1 MKVSVIWSLIAIQE
15 ILLSVTV
22 FASDDSS
29 SSRSAYIETQ
39 ENMRLKGHVVR
50 RFKSPS
56 LMACSHS
63 CVKNAWCTSTNFHKT
78 TCELNKHE
86 ISTINDDTKLYGREG
101 STFSLFLKECLVT
114 GCLNGGTCLFDEKKE
129 TFSCSCK
136 LPWTGK
142 KCEVKLEFHF
152 TTLGS
157 VGKQGPTSNA
167 GYKGTSLE
175 NVKVSNGL
183 QEWIVPLTGL
193 YNIELCGA
201 SGGDS
206 YMRGLEGGKGAKI
219 NGKLYLTE
227 GDPLNVLV
235 GQRGNGHPYS
245 PGAGGGGTFVIDY
258 TVYMPSI
265 LIIAGGGG
273 GAAEGNG
280 GDEEQGQ
287 GDEDEGLRLGSRAE
301 GGRLQC
307 VVGNNLQRYGG
318 YGGGYRD
325 DGICCN
331 NISCNGTGGKSFEY
345 GGRGGSK
352 LDDEECC
359 DGGFGG
365 GGASSNFTAGG
376 GGGWSGGSV
385 AVFKNAVGDFI
396 SRSGGGGSYFH
407 GMSGI
412 AKSGACAKGDGYVTL
427 HFLG

>member
-22 FASDDSS
+22 FASDDTS

-39 ENMRLKGHVVR
+39 ENMRLKGHVVQ

-86 ISTINDDTKLYGREG
+86 MTTINDDTKLYGREG
-101 STFSLFLKECLVT
+101 STFSLFLKGCLMT
-114 GCLNGGTCLFDEKKE
+114 GCLNGGTCLFDVKKE
-129 TFSCSCK
+129 TFLCTCK

-183 QEWIVPLTGL
+183 QEWSAPLTGW
-193 YNIELCGA
+193 YNIEVCGA

-206 YMRGLEGGKGAKI
+206 PLRGLRGGKGAKI
-219 NGKLYLTE
+219 NGKVYLTE
-227 GDPLNVLV
+227 GTKLFVLV
-235 GQRGNGHPYS
+235 GQRGNKHPYS
-245 PGAGGGGTFVIDY
+245 PGAGGGGTFVSDLPKPAP
-258 TVYMPSI
+258 VFI
-265 LIIAGGGG
+265 LIVAGGGG

-280 GDEEQGQ
+280 GDDVQGQ
-287 GDEDEGLRLGSRAE
+287 GDQEEGLRLGVWSL
-301 GGRLQC
+301 GGRLRC
-307 VVGNNLQRYGG
+307 VDGDNLQRYGG
-318 YGGGYRD
+318 YGGGYKD

-331 NISCNGTGGKSFEY
+331 NISCNQTGGKSFGH
-345 GGRGGSK
+345 GGIGGSK

-376 GGGWSGGSV
+376 GGGFSGGSV
-385 AVFKNAVGDFI
+385 VVFKNAVGDFI
-396 SRSGGGGSYFH
+396 SRSGGGGSYVH

-412 AKSGACAKGDGYVTL
+412 AKTGACAKGDGYVTL
-427 HFLG
+427 RF

>member
-1 MKVSVIWSLIAIQE
+1 
-15 ILLSVTV
+15 
-22 FASDDSS
+22 
-29 SSRSAYIETQ
+29 
-39 ENMRLKGHVVR
+39 
-50 RFKSPS
+50 
-56 LMACSHS
+56 
-63 CVKNAWCTSTNFHKT
+63 
-78 TCELNKHE
+78 
-86 ISTINDDTKLYGREG
+86 
-101 STFSLFLKECLVT
+101 
-114 GCLNGGTCLFDEKKE
+114 
-129 TFSCSCK
+129 
-136 LPWTGK
+136 
-142 KCEVKLEFHF
+142 
-152 TTLGS
+152 
-157 VGKQGPTSNA
+157 
-167 GYKGTSLE
+167 
-175 NVKVSNGL
+175 
-183 QEWIVPLTGL
+183 
-193 YNIELCGA
+193 
-201 SGGDS
+201 
-206 YMRGLEGGKGAKI
+206 MRGLEGGKGAKI